1 MPRTVRIPCDCLA
14 YKHKHNNTTQT
25 EHTPT
30 TRADTVPLLPHT
42 QVPIASPPIPAAPT
56 RTPDLPKFD
65 RIVQWAKGNA
75 PLEVAKI
82 EAHRRTVASC
92 VRAASK
98 MRIWS
103 GEYRRPQRGSMPHP
117 FMQREFPEIRRDKF
131 EPGVFL
137 SKTEFEAAA
146 LARPDPLDG
155 AEAAATADMAPDLR
169 AAIDFV
175 AECGPDIVDE
185 RDQRLKRLR
194 VIASMLEPLREVL
207 DGIKLPCARLIADE
221 FNVAWTV
228 VALEAIQW
236 PDDELAL
243 RYIIGFP
250 VVFDIPDSGVFRE
263 IVEPA
268 LISEAEFMAT
278 NVEMNRSIKQSLSK
292 TPAGE
297 EEKERAAMCWKRTK
311 EEIEAGLVFGPMS
324 GAQLDRK
331 YGRGKWRAMKRS
343 AIVQGDKVRCIDDA
357 KRNRA
362 NKATHMHETV
372 VCSRSDFPAK
382 VARSFA
388 ERALAAGHP
397 IPMME
402 HGLEDLFAAYRR
414 VPTSQPQFTLVALW
428 RPDPTL
434 EAGGEVVYVEVP
446 GHNFGLVSS
455 VVNFNRA
462 PEAFIAVARQLLGVV
477 AEHYVDDFDT
487 CEPTFAKKTGAEGL
501 VELCSPT
508 FFGFAFADEKH
519 EEMDASNVY
528 LGVLTDFSTLLSEG
542 SIIVGITQKR
552 RKKLRDLVDTAL
564 AASVVPGAIT
574 QSIIGKAR
582 FVLSA
587 AFSSIGK
594 ACLQPLQQ
602 HASQREPTPLSE
614 WARDSMEFVRLLCD
628 IMPNCRI
635 PIFRSEAAPIIIFTD
650 AEGKKRKGN
659 QAPSGHIGFKVIH
672 PTRGSFWSYAPVPT
686 SIVKLLD
693 EVRQRD
699 TYIGQFEVI
708 AAISAFLSFP
718 PEFFEGRPVQLWIDN
733 SGAIG
738 CLIKGYSGKADC
750 AKLVNAFHFVVATR
764 GLASLYIDYVPTDS
778 NIADVPSR
786 WHEMSAAERE
796 EWIPRLGQFV
806 HPILPNVADDQG
818 RWLKYTSIAKSL
830 WDSYTPQ

>member
-1 MPRTVRIPCDCLA
+1 
-14 YKHKHNNTTQT
+14 
-25 EHTPT
+25 
-30 TRADTVPLLPHT
+30 
-42 QVPIASPPIPAAPT
+42 
-56 RTPDLPKFD
+56 
-65 RIVQWAKGNA
+65 
-75 PLEVAKI
+75 
-82 EAHRRTVASC
+82 
-92 VRAASK
+92 
-98 MRIWS
+98 
-103 GEYRRPQRGSMPHP
+103 
-117 FMQREFPEIRRDKF
+117 
-131 EPGVFL
+131 
-137 SKTEFEAAA
+137 
-146 LARPDPLDG
+146 
-155 AEAAATADMAPDLR
+155 
-169 AAIDFV
+169 
-175 AECGPDIVDE
+175 
-185 RDQRLKRLR
+185 
-194 VIASMLEPLREVL
+194 MLEPLREVL

-268 LISEAEFMAT
+268 LISETEFMAT

-297 EEKERAAMCWKRTK
+297 EEKERTAMCWKRTK

-487 CEPTFAKKTGAEGL
+487 CEPTFAKKTGAAVILVGHVTKDGQIAGPRVLEHMVDAVFYFEG
-501 VELCSPT
+501 ERGHQ
-508 FFGFAFADEKH
+508 FWQ
-519 EEMDASNVY
+519 
-528 LGVLTDFSTLLSEG
+528 
-542 SIIVGITQKR
+542 GIR
-552 RKKLRDLVDTAL
+552 HHHRAL
-564 AASVVPGAIT
+564 
-574 QSIIGKAR
+574 
-582 FVLSA
+582 
-587 AFSSIGK
+587 
-594 ACLQPLQQ
+594 
-602 HASQREPTPLSE
+602 REPG
-614 WARDSMEFVRLLCD
+614 DLL
-628 IMPNCRI
+628 
-635 PIFRSEAAPIIIFTD
+635 
-650 AEGKKRKGN
+650 
-659 QAPSGHIGFKVIH
+659 QHIGPGRLAH
-672 PTRGSFWSYAPVPT
+672 RLPRHA
-686 SIVKLLD
+686 LHEDRRL
-693 EVRQRD
+693 QL
-699 TYIGQFEVI
+699 I
-708 AAISAFLSFP
+708 A
-718 PEFFEGRPVQLWIDN
+718 
-733 SGAIG
+733 
-738 CLIKGYSGKADC
+738 
-750 AKLVNAFHFVVATR
+750 
-764 GLASLYIDYVPTDS
+764 
-778 NIADVPSR
+778 
-786 WHEMSAAERE
+786 
-796 EWIPRLGQFV
+796 
-806 HPILPNVADDQG
+806 
-818 RWLKYTSIAKSL
+818 
-830 WDSYTPQ
+830 

>member
-1 MPRTVRIPCDCLA
+1 MSEQV
-14 YKHKHNNTTQT
+14 
-25 EHTPT
+25 TPT
-30 TRADTVPLLPHT
+30 A
-42 QVPIASPPIPAAPT
+42 PAT
-56 RTPDLPKFD
+56 EKRTPDLPKFD
-65 RIVQWAKGNA
+65 RIIQWAKDNA
-75 PLEVAKI
+75 PSEVAKI
-82 EAHRRTVASC
+82 EAHRGTVTAC

-98 MRIWS
+98 MRIWT

-117 FMQREFPEIRRDKF
+117 FMQRDFPEIRRDKF
-131 EPGVFL
+131 EPGVEL

-146 LARPDPLDG
+146 LGRPDPLEG
-155 AEAAATADMAPDLR
+155 AEAAATADMSPDLH

-175 AECGPDIVDE
+175 TECGSGIVAE
-185 RDQRLKRLR
+185 RDRRMKRLR
-194 VIASMLEPLREVL
+194 VIASLLEPLRGVL
-207 DGIKLPCARLIADE
+207 DSIKLPCARLIADE

-243 RYIIGFP
+243 RYITGFP
-250 VVFDIPDSGVFRE
+250 VAFDIPDSGVFRE
-263 IVEPA
+263 IDAPA
-268 LISEAEFMAT
+268 QTTEAEFMAT
-278 NVEMNRSIKQSLSK
+278 NIQMNRSIKQSLSK
-292 TPAGE
+292 PPSGE
-297 EEKERAAMCWKRTK
+297 EEEERAKMCWKRTE
-311 EEIEAGLVFGPMS
+311 EEIEAGLVFGPIS

-331 YGRGKWRAMKRS
+331 YGRGKWRAIKRS
-343 AIVQGDKVRCIDDA
+343 AIIQGEKVRCIDDA
-357 KRNRA
+357 KRNGL
-362 NKATHMHETV
+362 NKATQMHETV

-382 VARSFA
+382 VARAFA
-388 ERALAAGHP
+388 ERAVEAGKP

-414 VPTSQPQFTLVALW
+414 APTSQPQFTLVALW
-428 RPDPTL
+428 RPDPKL
-434 EAGGEVVYVEVP
+434 DAGGEVVYIEVP
-446 GHNFGLVSS
+446 GHNFGLLAA

-487 CEPTFAKKTGAEGL
+487 CEPTFAMKTGATGM
-501 VELCSPT
+501 VEICSPT

-519 EEMDASNVY
+519 EEMDPSNVY
-528 LGVLTDFSTLLSEG
+528 LGVLTDFSTMLSHG

-564 AASVVPGAIT
+564 ATRIVPGAIT

-602 HASQREPTPLSE
+602 HAAQRDPGPLSE
-614 WARDSMEFVRLLCD
+614 WARDSLEFVRLLCD

-672 PTRGSFWSYAPVPT
+672 PTRGSFWSYAPVPA
-686 SIVKLLD
+686 SIVSLLD
-693 EVRQRD
+693 EVRKRD

-786 WHEMSAAERE
+786 WHEMSATERE
-796 EWIPRLGQFV
+796 EWTPRLGQLV
-806 HPILPNVADDQG
+806 EPKLPNVADAHGQ
-818 RWLKYTSIAKSL
+818 WLSYTSIARSL
-830 WDSYTPQ
+830 WDSDTQDMFQ

>member
-1 MPRTVRIPCDCLA
+1 
-14 YKHKHNNTTQT
+14 
-25 EHTPT
+25 
-30 TRADTVPLLPHT
+30 
-42 QVPIASPPIPAAPT
+42 
-56 RTPDLPKFD
+56 
-65 RIVQWAKGNA
+65 
-75 PLEVAKI
+75 
-82 EAHRRTVASC
+82 
-92 VRAASK
+92 
-98 MRIWS
+98 
-103 GEYRRPQRGSMPHP
+103 MPHP
-117 FMQREFPEIRRDKF
+117 FMQRDFPEIRRDKF
-131 EPGVFL
+131 EPGVEL

-146 LARPDPLDG
+146 LGRPDPLEG
-155 AEAAATADMAPDLR
+155 AEAAATADMSPDLH

-175 AECGPDIVDE
+175 TECGSSIVAE
-185 RDQRLKRLR
+185 RDRRLKRLR
-194 VIASMLEPLREVL
+194 VIASLLEPLRGVL
-207 DGIKLPCARLIADE
+207 DSIKLPCARLIADE

-243 RYIIGFP
+243 RYITGFP
-250 VVFDIPDSGVFRE
+250 VAFDIPDSGVFRE
-263 IVEPA
+263 IDAPA
-268 LISEAEFMAT
+268 QTQEADFMAT
-278 NVEMNRSIKQSLSK
+278 NIQMNRSIKQSLSK
-292 TPAGE
+292 PPSGAE
-297 EEKERAAMCWKRTK
+297 EVERAKMCWKRTE
-311 EEIEAGLVFGPMS
+311 EEIEAGLVFGPVS

-331 YGRGKWRAMKRS
+331 YGRGKWRAIKRS
-343 AIVQGDKVRCIDDA
+343 AIMQGEKVRCIDDA
-357 KRNRA
+357 KRNGL
-362 NKATHMHETV
+362 NKATQMHETV

-382 VARSFA
+382 AARSFA
-388 ERALAAGHP
+388 ERALEAGVP

-414 VPTSQPQFTLVALW
+414 APTSQPQFTLVALW
-428 RPDPTL
+428 RPDPKLDT
-434 EAGGEVVYVEVP
+434 GGEVVYIEVP
-446 GHNFGLVSS
+446 GHNFGLLAA

-487 CEPTFAKKTGAEGL
+487 CEPTFAMKTGAACM
-501 VELCSPT
+501 VEICSPT

-519 EEMDASNVY
+519 EEMGLSNVY
-528 LGVLTDFSTLLSEG
+528 LGVLTDFSTLLSHG

-564 AASVVPGAIT
+564 ATQIVPGAIT

-602 HASQREPTPLSE
+602 HAAQREPGPLSE

-659 QAPSGHIGFKVIH
+659 QAPSGHVGFKVIH
-672 PTRGSFWSYAPVPT
+672 PTRGSFWSYAPVPA
-686 SIVKLLD
+686 SIVSLLD
-693 EVRQRD
+693 EVRKRD

-764 GLASLYIDYVPTDS
+764 GVASLYIDYVPTDS

-786 WHEMSAAERE
+786 WHEMSATERE
-796 EWIPRLGQFV
+796 EWIPRLGQLV
-806 HPILPNVADDQG
+806 EPKLPNVADAHGQ
-818 RWLKYTSIAKSL
+818 WLSYTSIARSL
-830 WDSYTPQ
+830 WDSNTQDMFQ

>member
-1 MPRTVRIPCDCLA
+1 MTNPRPLSEQV
-14 YKHKHNNTTQT
+14 
-25 EHTPT
+25 TPT
-30 TRADTVPLLPHT
+30 A
-42 QVPIASPPIPAAPT
+42 PAT
-56 RTPDLPKFD
+56 EKRTPDLPKFD
-65 RIVQWAKGNA
+65 RIIQWAKDNA
-75 PLEVAKI
+75 PSEVAKI
-82 EAHRRTVASC
+82 EAHRGTVTAC

-98 MRIWS
+98 MRIWT

-117 FMQREFPEIRRDKF
+117 FMQRDFPEIRRDKF
-131 EPGVFL
+131 EPGVEL

-146 LARPDPLDG
+146 LGRPDPLEG
-155 AEAAATADMAPDLR
+155 AEAAATADMSPDLH

-175 AECGPDIVDE
+175 TECGSGIVAE
-185 RDQRLKRLR
+185 RDRRMKRLR
-194 VIASMLEPLREVL
+194 VIASLLEPLRGVL
-207 DGIKLPCARLIADE
+207 DSIKLPCARLIADE

-243 RYIIGFP
+243 RYITGFP
-250 VVFDIPDSGVFRE
+250 VAFDIPDSGVFRE
-263 IVEPA
+263 IDAPA
-268 LISEAEFMAT
+268 QTSEAEFMAT
-278 NVEMNRSIKQSLSK
+278 NIQMNRSIKQSLSK
-292 TPAGE
+292 PPSGE
-297 EEKERAAMCWKRTK
+297 EEEERAKMCWKRTE
-311 EEIEAGLVFGPMS
+311 EEIEAGLVFGPIS

-331 YGRGKWRAMKRS
+331 YGRGKWRAIKRS
-343 AIVQGDKVRCIDDA
+343 AIIQGEKVRCIDDA
-357 KRNRA
+357 KRNGL
-362 NKATHMHETV
+362 NKATQMHETV

-382 VARSFA
+382 VARAFA
-388 ERALAAGHP
+388 ERAVEAGKP

-414 VPTSQPQFTLVALW
+414 APTSQPQFTLVALW
-428 RPDPTL
+428 RPDPKL
-434 EAGGEVVYVEVP
+434 DAGGEVVYIEVP
-446 GHNFGLVSS
+446 GHNFGLLAA

-487 CEPTFAKKTGAEGL
+487 CEPTFAMKTGATGM
-501 VELCSPT
+501 VEICSPT

-519 EEMDASNVY
+519 EEMDPSNVY
-528 LGVLTDFSTLLSEG
+528 LGVLTDFSTMLSHG

-564 AASVVPGAIT
+564 ATRIVPGAIT

-602 HASQREPTPLSE
+602 HAAQRDPGPLSE
-614 WARDSMEFVRLLCD
+614 WARDSLEFVRLLCD

-635 PIFRSEAAPIIIFTD
+635 PIFRSQAAPIIIFTD

-672 PTRGSFWSYAPVPT
+672 PTRGSFWSYAPVPA
-686 SIVKLLD
+686 SIVSLLD
-693 EVRQRD
+693 EVRKRD

-786 WHEMSAAERE
+786 WHEMSATERE
-796 EWIPRLGQFV
+796 EWIPRLGQLV
-806 HPILPNVADDQG
+806 EPKLPDVADARGQ
-818 RWLKYTSIAKSL
+818 WISYTSIARSL
-830 WDSYTPQ
+830 WGSDT

>member
-1 MPRTVRIPCDCLA
+1 
-14 YKHKHNNTTQT
+14 
-25 EHTPT
+25 
-30 TRADTVPLLPHT
+30 VP
-42 QVPIASPPIPAAPT
+42 PAAAP
-56 RTPDLPKFD
+56 PQPEAGGLSNLPKLD
-65 RIVQWAKGNA
+65 MIIQWAAVNA
-75 PLEVAKI
+75 PEAVAKI
-82 EAHRRTVASC
+82 EAHRGTVIAC
-92 VRAASK
+92 VRATSK
-98 MRIWS
+98 MRIWT
-103 GEYRRPQRGSMPHP
+103 GEYHRPQKGSMPHP
-117 FMQREFPEIRRDKF
+117 FMQRDFPEIRRDKF
-131 EPGVFL
+131 EPGVEL

-146 LARPDPLDG
+146 LARPDPLEG
-155 AEAAATADMAPDLR
+155 AEAAASADMSPDLH

-175 AECGPDIVDE
+175 AGYGPGIVAE
-185 RDQRLKRLR
+185 RDRRMKRLR
-194 VIASMLEPLREVL
+194 VIASLLEPLRSVL
-207 DGIKLPCARLIADE
+207 DGIKLPCAQLIADE

-243 RYIIGFP
+243 RYITGFP
-250 VVFDIPDSGVFRE
+250 VAFDIPDSGVFRE
-263 IVEPA
+263 IDAPA
-268 LISEAEFMAT
+268 QTSEAEFMAT
-278 NVEMNRSIKQSLSK
+278 NIAMNRSIRQSLSK
-292 TPAGE
+292 PPSGAE
-297 EEKERAAMCWKRTK
+297 EVERARMCWKRTE
-311 EEIEAGLVFGPMS
+311 EEIEAGLVFGPVS

-331 YGRGKWRAMKRS
+331 YGRGKWRAIKRS
-343 AIVQGDKVRCIDDA
+343 AIMQGEKVRCIDDA
-357 KRNRA
+357 KRNGL
-362 NKATHMHETV
+362 NKATQMHETV

-382 VARSFA
+382 VARAFA
-388 ERALAAGHP
+388 ERAAEAGQP

-414 VPTSQPQFTLVALW
+414 APTSQPQFTLVALW
-428 RPDPTL
+428 RPDPKL
-434 EAGGEVVYVEVP
+434 DAGGEVVYIEVP
-446 GHNFGLVSS
+446 GHNFGLLAA

-462 PEAFIAVARQLLGVV
+462 PEAFIAVARQLIGIV

-487 CEPTFAKKTGAEGL
+487 CEPTFAEKTGARCM
-501 VELCSPT
+501 VEICSPT

-519 EEMDASNVY
+519 EEMDPSNVY
-528 LGVLTDFSTLLSEG
+528 LGVLTDFSTMLSHG
-542 SIIVGITQKR
+542 SIVVGITQKR

-564 AASVVPGAIT
+564 AARVVPGAIT

-602 HASQREPTPLSE
+602 HAAQREPGPLSE

-635 PIFRSEAAPIIIFTD
+635 PIFRSDAAPIIIFTD

-672 PTRGSFWSYAPVPT
+672 PTRGSFWSYAPVPA
-686 SIVKLLD
+686 SIVTLLD
-693 EVRQRD
+693 EVRKRD

-786 WHEMSAAERE
+786 WHEMSATERE
-796 EWIPRLGQFV
+796 EWLPRLGQLV
-806 HPILPNVADDQG
+806 EPKLPNVADASG
-818 RWLKYTSIAKSL
+818 RWLSYTHIAKSL
-830 WDSYTPQ
+830 WDSYTPDMFQ

>member
-1 MPRTVRIPCDCLA
+1 MSRTVSVRSFGSEA
-14 YKHKHNNTTQT
+14 HRHNITTQT
-25 EHTPT
+25 SAYTHHITNPRPLSEQVTPT
-30 TRADTVPLLPHT
+30 A
-42 QVPIASPPIPAAPT
+42 PAAEKG
-56 RTPDLPKFD
+56 TPDLPKFD
-65 RIVQWAKGNA
+65 RIIQWAKDNA
-75 PLEVAKI
+75 PGEVAKI
-82 EAHRRTVASC
+82 EAHRGTVTAC
-92 VRAASK
+92 VRAAGK
-98 MRIWS
+98 MRIWT

-117 FMQREFPEIRRDKF
+117 FMQRDFPEIRRDKF
-131 EPGVFL
+131 EPGVEL

-146 LARPDPLDG
+146 LGRPDPLEG
-155 AEAAATADMAPDLR
+155 AEAAATADMSPDLH

-175 AECGPDIVDE
+175 TECGSGIVAE
-185 RDQRLKRLR
+185 RDRRMKRLR
-194 VIASMLEPLREVL
+194 VIANLLEPLRGVL
-207 DGIKLPCARLIADE
+207 DSIKLPCARLIADE

-243 RYIIGFP
+243 RYITGFP
-250 VVFDIPDSGVFRE
+250 VAFDIPDSGVFRE
-263 IVEPA
+263 IDAPA
-268 LISEAEFMAT
+268 QTPEAEFMAT
-278 NVEMNRSIKQSLSK
+278 NIQMNRSIKQSLSK
-292 TPAGE
+292 PPSGE
-297 EEKERAAMCWKRTK
+297 EEEERAKMCWKRTE
-311 EEIEAGLVFGPMS
+311 EEIEAGLVFGPIS

-331 YGRGKWRAMKRS
+331 YGRGKWRAIKRS
-343 AIVQGDKVRCIDDA
+343 AIIQGEKVRCIDDA
-357 KRNRA
+357 KRNGL
-362 NKATHMHETV
+362 NKATQMHETV

-382 VARSFA
+382 VARAFA
-388 ERALAAGHP
+388 ERAVEAGKP

-414 VPTSQPQFTLVALW
+414 APTSQPQFTLVALW
-428 RPDPTL
+428 RPDPEL
-434 EAGGEVVYVEVP
+434 DAGGEVVYIEVP
-446 GHNFGLVSS
+446 GHNFGLLAA

-487 CEPTFAKKTGAEGL
+487 CEPTFAMKTGATGM
-501 VELCSPT
+501 VEICSPT

-519 EEMDASNVY
+519 EEMDPSNVY
-528 LGVLTDFSTLLSEG
+528 LGVLTDFSTMLSHG

-564 AASVVPGAIT
+564 ATRIVPGAIT

-602 HASQREPTPLSE
+602 HAAQREPGPLSE

-672 PTRGSFWSYAPVPT
+672 PTRGSFWSYAPVPA
-686 SIVKLLD
+686 SIVSLLD
-693 EVRQRD
+693 EVRKRD

-786 WHEMSAAERE
+786 WHEMSATERE
-796 EWIPRLGQFV
+796 EWTPRLGQLV
-806 HPILPNVADDQG
+806 EPKLPDVADARGQ
-818 RWLKYTSIAKSL
+818 WLSYTSIARSL
-830 WDSYTPQ
+830 WGSDT

>member
-1 MPRTVRIPCDCLA
+1 MTNPRPLSEQV
-14 YKHKHNNTTQT
+14 
-25 EHTPT
+25 TPT
-30 TRADTVPLLPHT
+30 A
-42 QVPIASPPIPAAPT
+42 PAT
-56 RTPDLPKFD
+56 EKRTPDLPKFD
-65 RIVQWAKGNA
+65 RIIQWAKDNA
-75 PLEVAKI
+75 PSEVAKI
-82 EAHRRTVASC
+82 EAHRGTVTAC

-98 MRIWS
+98 MRIWT

-117 FMQREFPEIRRDKF
+117 FMQRDFPEIRRDKF
-131 EPGVFL
+131 EPGVEL

-146 LARPDPLDG
+146 LGRPDPLEG
-155 AEAAATADMAPDLR
+155 AEAAATADMSPDLH

-175 AECGPDIVDE
+175 TECGSGIVAE
-185 RDQRLKRLR
+185 RDRRMKRLR
-194 VIASMLEPLREVL
+194 VIASLLEPLRGVL
-207 DGIKLPCARLIADE
+207 DSIKLPCARLIADE

-243 RYIIGFP
+243 RYITGFP
-250 VVFDIPDSGVFRE
+250 VAFDIPDSGVFRE
-263 IVEPA
+263 IDAPA
-268 LISEAEFMAT
+268 QTSEAEFMAT
-278 NVEMNRSIKQSLSK
+278 NIQMNRSIKQSLSK
-292 TPAGE
+292 PPSGE
-297 EEKERAAMCWKRTK
+297 EEEERAKMCWKRTE
-311 EEIEAGLVFGPMS
+311 EEIEAGLVFGPIS

-331 YGRGKWRAMKRS
+331 YGRGKWRAIKRS
-343 AIVQGDKVRCIDDA
+343 AIIQGEKVRCIDDA
-357 KRNRA
+357 KRNGL
-362 NKATHMHETV
+362 NKATQMHETV

-382 VARSFA
+382 VARAFA
-388 ERALAAGHP
+388 ERAVEAGKP

-414 VPTSQPQFTLVALW
+414 APTSQPQFTLVALW
-428 RPDPTL
+428 RPDPKL
-434 EAGGEVVYVEVP
+434 DAGGEVVYIEVP
-446 GHNFGLVSS
+446 GHNFGLLAA

-487 CEPTFAKKTGAEGL
+487 CEPTFAMKTGATGM
-501 VELCSPT
+501 VEICSPT

-519 EEMDASNVY
+519 EEMDPSNVY
-528 LGVLTDFSTLLSEG
+528 LGVLTDFSTMLSHG

-564 AASVVPGAIT
+564 ATRIVPGAIT

-602 HASQREPTPLSE
+602 HAAQRDPGPLSE
-614 WARDSMEFVRLLCD
+614 WARDSLEFVRLLCD

-672 PTRGSFWSYAPVPT
+672 PTRGSFWSYAPVPA
-686 SIVKLLD
+686 SIVSLLD
-693 EVRQRD
+693 EVRKRD

-786 WHEMSAAERE
+786 WHEMSATERE
-796 EWIPRLGQFV
+796 EWIPRLGQLV
-806 HPILPNVADDQG
+806 EPKLPDVADARGQ
-818 RWLKYTSIAKSL
+818 WLSYTSIARSL
-830 WDSYTPQ
+830 WGSDT